1 MYVSVVSVPLL
12 EYPTTVIFIFTS
24 ETIMGIL
31 SKVIKCNRA
40 IITSWQQLQ
49 GGIKI
54 QESYTAYDTKRKEG
68 TDLRKTKIHDTKM
81 LQHKKFK
88 YNEVP

>member
-1 MYVSVVSVPLL
+1 M
-12 EYPTTVIFIFTS
+12 FTLKQVKES
-24 ETIMGIL
+24 DIMGIL

-54 QESYTAYDTKRKEG
+54 QESYMYTAYKTKKKEDT
-68 TDLRKTKIHDTKM
+68 DQRKTKIHKCKNITA
-81 LQHKKFK
+81 HKIQI
-88 YNEVP
+88 